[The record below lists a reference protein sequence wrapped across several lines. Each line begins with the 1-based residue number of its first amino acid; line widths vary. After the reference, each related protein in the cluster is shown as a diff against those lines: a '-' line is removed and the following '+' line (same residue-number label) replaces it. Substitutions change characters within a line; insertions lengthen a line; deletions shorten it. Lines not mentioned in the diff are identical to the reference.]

1 MVKGMNVEKGTNL
14 TDASPTRNDRLT
26 NVVLWGLAMAYVVS
40 TILRAILPTLNT
52 FPTILLLF
60 PFTLIHGMKRYPWKG
75 IAIFVIIT
83 LIVSGI
89 MENLSILT
97 GFPFGHYYYTDAL
110 GPKVTLVPLLIFPSY
125 IAFGYLA
132 WVLSTLIVG
141 RVRRG
146 STIFTSVAV
155 PLVASFMMVDWD
167 LSLDPIASTISKT
180 WIWTQGGGYFGVPIS
195 NFLGWSLTTYIFFQL
210 FALFLWQR
218 GSGVSGPDLP
228 ITHYLQLILVY
239 MWTGFGFVL
248 NYLFRPANTQITDAT
263 GHVWQTSD
271 IFETSAILAIY
282 TMIFVSILALLI
294 VFRDQQAHKQSQPLR
309 LQN

>member
-40 TILRAILPTLNT
+40 TILRAILPNLNT

-75 IAIFVIIT
+75 ITIFVVIT

-110 GPKVTLVPLLIFPSY
+110 GPKVTLVPILIFPSY

-132 WVLSTLIVG
+132 WVLSILIVG
-141 RVRRG
+141 GVRRG
-146 STIFTSVAV
+146 STILTTIAV
-155 PLVASFMMVDWD
+155 PLVASFMMVAWD
-167 LSLDPIASTISKT
+167 ISLDPIASTINQT

-195 NFLGWSLTTYIFFQL
+195 NFLGWSLTVYIFFQL
-210 FALFLWQR
+210 FALYLRKR
-218 GSGVSGPDLP
+218 GPINPPAIP
-228 ITHYLQLILVY
+228 ITHYLQIILVY
-239 MWTGFGFVL
+239 LWTGVGFVL
-248 NYLFRPANTQITDAT
+248 NYPFRPTNKLITDAV
-263 GHVWQTSD
+263 GHIWQTND
-271 IFETSAILAIY
+271 IYETTAISAIY
-282 TMIFVSILALLI
+282 TMIFISTLALAILL
-294 VFRDQQAHKQSQPLR
+294 RDR
-309 LQN
+309 LVQKSESPMKVPK

>member
-1 MVKGMNVEKGTNL
+1 MVTGMSTDRETNL
-14 TDASPTRNDRLT
+14 TDATSTRNDRLT
-26 NVVLWGLAMAYVVS
+26 NVVLWGLVVAYVVA
-40 TILRAILPTLNT
+40 TILRAILPNINT

-75 IAIFVIIT
+75 IAVFIVIT

-132 WVLSTLIVG
+132 WVLSTILVG

-167 LSLDPIASTISKT
+167 LSLDPIASTIGKT

-210 FALFLWQR
+210 FALFLRQR

-263 GHVWQTSD
+263 GHVWQT
-271 IFETSAILAIY
+271 
-282 TMIFVSILALLI
+282 
-294 VFRDQQAHKQSQPLR
+294 
-309 LQN
+309 

>member
-40 TILRAILPTLNT
+40 TILRAILPNLNT

-75 IAIFVIIT
+75 ITIFVVIT

-110 GPKVTLVPLLIFPSY
+110 GPKVTLVPILIFPSY

-132 WVLSTLIVG
+132 WVLSTLFVG
-141 RVRRG
+141 IFRRG
-146 STIFTSVAV
+146 STMFTTVAI
-155 PLVASFMMVDWD
+155 PLVASFMMVAWD
-167 LSLDPIASTISKT
+167 LSLDPIASTINQT

-195 NFLGWSLTTYIFFQL
+195 NFLAWSSTVYLYFQL
-210 FALFLWQR
+210 TALYLRKR
-218 GSGVSGPDLP
+218 GSTDPRPVLP
-228 ITHYLQLILVY
+228 ITHYLQIILVY
-239 MWTGFGFVL
+239 MWTGVGFVL
-248 NYLFRPANTQITDAT
+248 NYPFRPTNTAITDAV
-263 GHVWQTSD
+263 GHIWQTSD
-271 IFETSAILAIY
+271 IYETTAISAIY
-282 TMIFVSILALLI
+282 TMIFTSILALAILFKDRLI
-294 VFRDQQAHKQSQPLR
+294 QKNESAVTMAK
-309 LQN
+309 